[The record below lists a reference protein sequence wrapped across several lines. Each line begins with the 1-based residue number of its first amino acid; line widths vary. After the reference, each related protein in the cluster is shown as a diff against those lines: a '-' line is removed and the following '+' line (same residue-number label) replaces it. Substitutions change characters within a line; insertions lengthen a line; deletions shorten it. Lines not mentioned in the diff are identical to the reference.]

1 MSQVTLLLF
10 LAVIVILVSALAWV
24 WATEGKYSRSQIL
37 QGQGS
42 GNTYEKLAQ
51 IIKVWSLS
59 LILVIAV
66 STGLLPK
73 SILEDFFKNCA
84 VVPNMEQING
94 LPSGSLNSR
103 NVEQYT
109 SIFSAPTSITTNG
122 LPKNGT
128 TLSDQDRKII
138 CKQEL
143 GSRKYELVETEL
155 RHIAQNMPLNLIK
168 N

>member
-59 LILVIAV
+59 LILVMAV

-84 VVPNMEQING
+84 VLPNTEMING
-94 LPSGSLNSR
+94 QPFGSLNSK
-103 NVEQYT
+103 NVEQ
-109 SIFSAPTSITTNG
+109 SISTFSAPTSTITSG
-122 LPKNGT
+122 LQKSGT
-128 TLSDQDRKII
+128 TLSDPERKIT
-138 CKQEL
+138 CTQEL
-143 GSRKYELVETEL
+143 GSRKYAPVEMESH
-155 RHIAQNMPLNLIK
+155 HIAPNMQLNLTRS
-168 N
+168 

>member
-24 WATEGKYSRSQIL
+24 WATEGKFSRSQIL

-59 LILVIAV
+59 LILLIAV

-73 SILEDFFKNCA
+73 TILEDFFKNCA
-84 VVPNMEQING
+84 VLPSQTESIGQ
-94 LPSGSLNSR
+94 PSGSLNSR
-103 NVEQYT
+103 NVAQSI
-109 SIFSAPTSITTNG
+109 SIFSAPTSTITSG
-122 LPKNGT
+122 LQKSGT
-128 TLSDQDRKII
+128 TLLDRERKIT
-138 CKQEL
+138 CTQEL
-143 GSRKYELVETEL
+143 GLKKYAPVETEFRL
-155 RHIAQNMPLNLIK
+155 IAQNMPLNLTR